1 MVSVFKMPVGRNDI
15 GRRLDKILRIVLKDM
30 PISAIHKALRKGD
43 IRVGGAR
50 QPPEYRCREGDIIE
64 FSHVIQV
71 PGGSPEIGGIERLP
85 KNLPILL
92 ETADLLFLNK
102 SMGVL
107 VHDGPDSLDALVR
120 AYLAGKLETSLAFTP
135 GPLHRLDRNTSGII
149 AFSRSIAGARVFGE
163 ELRKGAIHKIYIALL
178 EGELKSRSTW
188 KENIERDFALRK
200 SFIRG
205 ESEPDGA
212 FIQPSAA
219 KPSAEGE
226 PREAITEVFP
236 LGYKNGL
243 TLAALR
249 LGTGRT
255 HQIRVQAAF
264 HGYPLLGDS
273 KYGGKRSEQPYYL
286 HAWELRFENKP
297 FPDVPLS
304 LSAPLPIY
312 FVKKIES
319 CFSMNEKEVCS
330 SLRQFRF

>member
-1 MVSVFKMPVGRNDI
+1 MVSAFKMPVGRNDI
-15 GRRLDKILRIVLKDM
+15 GRRLDKVLRIALKDM
-30 PISAIHKALRKGD
+30 PLSAINKALRKGD
-43 IRVGGAR
+43 IRVGGVR

-71 PGGSPEIGGIERLP
+71 PNGEPEISAIELRP
-85 KNLPILL
+85 VNLPILL

-120 AYLAGKLETSLAFTP
+120 AYLKGKLEDSLAFTP

-149 AFSRSIAGARVFGE
+149 AFSRSIAGARIFSE
-163 ELRKGAIHKIYIALL
+163 ELRKGAIHKTYVALL

-188 KENIERDFALRK
+188 KEKIERDFALRK
-200 SFIRG
+200 SFVCG
-205 ESEPDGA
+205 ESEPEGA
-212 FIQPSAA
+212 VI
-219 KPSAEGE
+219 KPSTVEE
-226 PREAITEVFP
+226 PQEAATEVFP
-236 LGYKNGL
+236 LGCKNGL

-273 KYGGKRSEQPYYL
+273 KYGGKRSGQAYYL
-286 HAWELRFENKP
+286 HARELRFENKP

-312 FVKKIES
+312 FLKKIQS
-319 CFSMNEKEVCS
+319 CFSMDEKEVCS

>member
-1 MVSVFKMPVGRNDI
+1 MVSVFKMPVGQNDI

-64 FSHVIQV
+64 FSRVIQI
-71 PGGSPEIGGIERLP
+71 PGGAPETRGIERLSGNP
-85 KNLPILL
+85 PVLL
-92 ETADLLFLNK
+92 ETADFLFLNK

-107 VHDGPDSLDALVR
+107 VHDGAGSLDALVR
-120 AYLAGKLETSLAFTP
+120 SYLAGKLGDSLAFTP

-149 AFSRSIAGARVFGE
+149 AFSRSIEGARVFCEALG
-163 ELRKGAIHKIYIALL
+163 KGSIHKTYIAIL
-178 EGELKSRSTW
+178 EGELTSRTTW
-188 KENIERDFALRK
+188 KDRIERDLSLRK

-205 ESEPDGA
+205 DSEPEGA
-212 FIQPSAA
+212 ALQSSEL
-219 KPSAEGE
+219 KPSTAEE
-226 PREAITEVFP
+226 PREAITEAFP

-264 HGYPLLGDS
+264 HGHPLLGDS

-297 FPDVPLS
+297 FSDVPLS

-319 CFSMNEKEVCS
+319 CFSMDEKEVCS

>member
-1 MVSVFKMPVGRNDI
+1 MVSAFKMPVGRNDV
-15 GRRLDKILRIVLKDM
+15 GRRLDKVLRIALKDM
-30 PISAIHKALRKGD
+30 PLSAIHKALLKGD

-50 QPPEYRCREGDIIE
+50 QPPEYRCREGDFIE

-71 PGGSPEIGGIERLP
+71 PGAGPEIGGIERLP
-85 KNLPILL
+85 EDLPILL

-102 SMGVL
+102 PIGSL

-149 AFSRSIAGARVFGE
+149 TFSRSIAGARTFSE
-163 ELRKGAIHKIYIALL
+163 ELRKGAIHKTYIALL

-188 KENIERDFALRK
+188 KEKMKRDFELRK
-200 SFIRG
+200 SFVCG
-205 ESEPDGA
+205 ESAPDA
-212 FIQPSAA
+212 TAN
-219 KPSAEGE
+219 KPFLKEES
-226 PREAITEVFP
+226 REAITEVIP
-236 LGYKNGL
+236 LSCNGGL
-243 TLAALR
+243 TLAVLR

-286 HAWELRFENKP
+286 HASELCFENKP

-304 LSAPLPIY
+304 LSAPFPAY

-319 CFSMNEKEVCS
+319 CFSMDEKEVCS
-330 SLRQFRF
+330 SLRQFIF